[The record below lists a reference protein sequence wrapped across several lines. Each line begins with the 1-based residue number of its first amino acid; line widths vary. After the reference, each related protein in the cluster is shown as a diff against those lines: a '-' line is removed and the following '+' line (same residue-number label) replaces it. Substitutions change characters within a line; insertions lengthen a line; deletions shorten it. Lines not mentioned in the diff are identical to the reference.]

1 MGTHNDVVCIILYW
15 SFGNEGQVKYGY
27 QISLDGKKNETIKK
41 LQRYNYLNL
50 GISRLVF
57 AAKIVWI
64 EKENLIAVHYYYLFF
79 YKLDFPESAKK

>member
-1 MGTHNDVVCIILYW
+1 MVI
-15 SFGNEGQVKYGY
+15 KYHWREKELNY
-27 QISLDGKKNETIKK
+27 KRK

-64 EKENLIAVHYYYLFF
+64 QKENLIAVHYYYLFF